1 MENIRK
7 CQPGGEIQ
15 MEFENLINQ
24 AQDVD
29 HLGNVLSEISSKLPE
44 FVSKVT
50 METGR
55 MIQERAEKEFS
66 RIAGH
71 DTLEL
76 FTEVSHGHVSTLNRV
91 ALNRQIEQLRQ
102 GGSLFDDARTAF
114 YGGGAGMSIAY
125 VAGGIIG
132 SIIPVVGT
140 IIGSG
145 IGMAIAGYFGGSAA
159 CNLKRQ
165 QELRANK
172 QQASNGISQTL
183 SSAYSQA
190 LSSIERILQD
200 IQCTVG
206 NAIQTWVSETQTGFE
221 RQIAELAERKNMTTQ
236 ELMKKRSELARW
248 KSALQQIERNL
259 PIT

>member
-1 MENIRK
+1 
-7 CQPGGEIQ
+7 
-15 MEFENLINQ
+15 
-24 AQDVD
+24 
-29 HLGNVLSEISSKLPE
+29 
-44 FVSKVT
+44 
-50 METGR
+50 
-55 MIQERAEKEFS
+55 
-66 RIAGH
+66 
-71 DTLEL
+71 
-76 FTEVSHGHVSTLNRV
+76 
-91 ALNRQIEQLRQ
+91 
-102 GGSLFDDARTAF
+102 
-114 YGGGAGMSIAY
+114 MSIAY